1 MPVFPAPLAALLL
14 LTAVLAGALSYVL
27 LFRRDLVKGNP
38 PRWLPLIGW
47 LLASVAA
54 VLLIVLGLIVARA
67 S

>member
-1 MPVFPAPLAALLL
+1 MPVFPAPLAALML
-14 LTAVLAGALSYVL
+14 LTAVLAGAVSYVL

-47 LLASVAA
+47 LLASYAVVVLILLWLVVA
-54 VLLIVLGLIVARA
+54 GT